1 MALTNCYATL
11 DDLRQELAINV
22 TTQDPKLEAAI
33 NAASRMI
40 DGYTGRFFYQDAALS
55 DRTYHPEDYLSLEVD
70 DISTTTGLVVKLD
83 DDDDGTFETTLAIT
97 TNFIL
102 TPTNAAVQWPV
113 QPYTGIRIVDSV
125 STLPIWVS
133 GRPSVQIT
141 AKFGWPAVPD
151 NVNKACLV
159 QAAQLFKSSDAVFGM
174 VSFLD
179 GGGARVRG
187 ALNPQAEALLERFC
201 KARVG

>member
-22 TTQDPKLEAAI
+22 TTQDPKLEMAI
-33 NAASRMI
+33 NAASRQI
-40 DGYTGRFFYQDAALS
+40 DGFTGRFFYQDTDLS
-55 DRTYHPEDYLSLEVD
+55 DRTYHPDDYLSLEVD

-83 DDDDGTFETTLAIT
+83 NDDDGSFETTLTIS

-102 TPTNAAVQWPV
+102 TPTNAAVQWPI

-125 STLPIWVS
+125 STLPIWSS

-151 NVNKACLV
+151 NVNKACLI

-174 VSFLD
+174 VSFID